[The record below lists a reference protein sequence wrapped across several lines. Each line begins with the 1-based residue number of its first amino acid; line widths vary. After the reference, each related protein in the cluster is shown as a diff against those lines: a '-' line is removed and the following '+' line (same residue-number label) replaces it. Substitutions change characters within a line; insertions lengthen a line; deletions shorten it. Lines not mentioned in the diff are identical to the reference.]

1 MSAYE
6 QQLVKTPI
14 FNPQLAGKKAD
25 TESEVNEDELY
36 ASKSEIN
43 THRTSNIETN
53 TLQVAGNVTNIGATH
68 SFTNFHSIIW
78 RMSGKPTGSNV
89 TGDDVE
95 VFYSV
100 NPSNNILENVIG
112 KITPNTITDK
122 GYACAIEGTGLS
134 NEDAT
139 QYSTS
144 TGAWTCRNKGLYMVL
159 SNLYYSKRTSAI
171 LPIIQLKCVKANGTS
186 FKYYIRG
193 AYRWK
198 GNTDSHR
205 QQYSN
210 IQYLHLDVGD
220 YLQQIVASYDPDNA
234 DYEQGLY
241 IRFQGD
247 TGTESRSEFVITRI
261 VG

>member
-100 NPSNNILENVIG
+100 NPSNNIL
-112 KITPNTITDK
+112 K
-122 GYACAIEGTGLS
+122 
-134 NEDAT
+134 
-139 QYSTS
+139 
-144 TGAWTCRNKGLYMVL
+144 M
-159 SNLYYSKRTSAI
+159 
-171 LPIIQLKCVKANGTS
+171 
-186 FKYYIRG
+186 
-193 AYRWK
+193 
-198 GNTDSHR
+198 
-205 QQYSN
+205 
-210 IQYLHLDVGD
+210 
-220 YLQQIVASYDPDNA
+220 
-234 DYEQGLY
+234 
-241 IRFQGD
+241 
-247 TGTESRSEFVITRI
+247 
-261 VG
+261 